1 MEHYIPPYTISDRML
16 TLVSAISEK
25 VGKVAFRKEFGSQ
38 PHLRKNNRIRSIHS
52 SLKIEAN
59 SLSLRQ
65 VRDVIDGRLV
75 FGDQKEIQEVKN
87 AFRAYECIEKID
99 PTSVDDLKAVHGIMT
114 YRTVEE
120 SGRFRKGNEGVFS
133 GDKCIFVCPPP
144 ARVSGLIHD
153 LLLWVKQNEGKV
165 HPLIM
170 AAVFHYEFVFIHPF
184 ADGNGR
190 MARLWHTV
198 ILYKWRSV
206 FAYIPLE
213 SQIERFQE
221 AYYDAIARCHV
232 NGDSNV
238 FIEFMLEMINQ
249 VLDEVVVQA
258 QQSDAELSQY
268 VKRLLDCMEFGVPY
282 TAREIME
289 TLGLK
294 SRETFRKNYLNPAM
308 ELGLVSM
315 TLPDKPNSKN
325 QRYVKQ

>member
-65 VRDVIDGRLV
+65 VRDMIDGRLV

-87 AFRAYECIEKID
+87 AFRAYDCIEKVD

>member
-25 VGKVAFRKEFGSQ
+25 VGKVAFRKKFGSQ

-87 AFRAYECIEKID
+87 AFRAYECIEKVD